1 MRMMRKMIGSML
13 GLLALVG
20 TVAACGGA
28 TSEVGAAAAPATVTV
43 VAPAPA
49 AAPAPAPAA
58 TEDASA
64 MPNLIGRRLDVAEAK
79 LGALG
84 IGYVEVG
91 GGTFGIVVRS
101 NWTVCET
108 DPSAGAAVTGAVS
121 LIVDRECG

>member
-1 MRMMRKMIGSML
+1 MRMMRKMIGSTL

-20 TVAACGGA
+20 MVAACGGA
-28 TSEVGAAAAPATVTV
+28 TGEVGAAAAPATVTV
-43 VAPAPA
+43 VAPA
-49 AAPAPAPAA
+49 APAPAS

-79 LGALG
+79 LDALG

>member
-1 MRMMRKMIGSML
+1 MRMMRKMIGSTL

-28 TSEVGAAAAPATVTV
+28 TGEVGAAAAPATVTV
-43 VAPAPA
+43 VAP

-79 LGALG
+79 LDALG